1 MAVTCPS
8 RRHSPPALPRAT
20 TRPAVSVCVVNWN
33 CREELRR
40 CLRSLTPRRQQL
52 RLEVI
57 VVDNG
62 STDGAAEVVERD
74 FPRVRLV
81 RNAGNAGFARACNQ
95 AAEVARGRYLFF
107 LNNDTV
113 VPPEALARLVAFAR
127 ANPEAGL
134 VGPRLRDG
142 RGRVQCSAR
151 RRPTVAALLH
161 RVTFL
166 RWTRLF
172 RSAYR
177 RYRGR
182 DVDPEATR
190 PVEVLMGAALLMPRR
205 IYREVGGWDEGYT
218 FGGEDIDLCA
228 RVGLRHEVVYHPVVE
243 VLHLGRVSSRR
254 HTGFAAAMT
263 LVGITRSL
271 RRTGTSSLALGL
283 YKFAVTLDLPLRAL
297 ALAGHWL
304 VSRLRGNERG
314 AARAAQ
320 DLAGLAYFARH
331 AAGAFWRA

>member
-1 MAVTCPS
+1 
-8 RRHSPPALPRAT
+8 
-20 TRPAVSVCVVNWN
+20 
-33 CREELRR
+33 
-40 CLRSLTPRRQQL
+40 
-52 RLEVI
+52 
-57 VVDNG
+57 VDNG
-62 STDGAAEVVERD
+62 STDGAADMVARA

-81 RNAGNAGFARACNQ
+81 RNGGNAGFARGCNQ
-95 AAEVARGRYLFF
+95 AADLARGRYLFF

-113 VPPEALARLVAFAR
+113 VPPGALGRLVAFAR

-166 RWTRLF
+166 RWTGLF
-172 RSAYR
+172 RAAYR

-182 DVDPEATR
+182 DVDAETTR

-205 IYREVGGWDEGYT
+205 VYREVGGWDEGYT

-228 RVGLRHEVVYHPVVE
+228 RVGRRHEVVYHPAVE

-254 HTGFAAAMT
+254 HGGFATAMT
-263 LVGITRSL
+263 VVGITRSL
-271 RRTGTSSLALGL
+271 RRTGTPGWALGL
-283 YKFAVTLDLPLRAL
+283 YKAAFTLDLPLRAV
-297 ALAGHWL
+297 ALAGRWV

-314 AARAAQ
+314 TARA
-320 DLAGLAYFARH
+320 LGELTGLAYFARR
-331 AAGAFWRA
+331 ALAAFWRA

>member
-1 MAVTCPS
+1 MPVICP
-8 RRHSPPALPRAT
+8 RRQARPPLLPRRA
-20 TRPAVSVCVVNWN
+20 TRPVVSVCVVNWN
-33 CREELRR
+33 CRAELRR
-40 CLRSLTPRRQQL
+40 CLASLTPRRQRV

-62 STDGAAEVVERD
+62 STDGAADMVERD

-81 RNAGNAGFARACNQ
+81 RNRDNAGFARACNQ
-95 AAEVARGRYLFF
+95 AADVARGRYLFF

-113 VPPEALARLVAFAR
+113 VPREAIARLVAFAR
-127 ANPEAGL
+127 ANPDAGL

-151 RRPTVAALLH
+151 QRPTVAALLH

-166 RWTRLF
+166 RWTGLF
-172 RSAYR
+172 RAAYR

-182 DVDPEATR
+182 DVDPEMTG

-228 RVGLRHEVVYHPVVE
+228 RVGRRHEVVYHPAVE

-254 HTGFAAAMT
+254 HTGFATAMT

-271 RRTGTSSLALGL
+271 RRTGTPGWALGL
-283 YKFAVTLDLPLRAL
+283 YKLALTLDLPLRGL
-297 ALAGHWL
+297 AQAGRWL
-304 VSRLRGNERG
+304 VSRLRGNARG
-314 AARAAQ
+314 AE
-320 DLAGLAYFARH
+320 
-331 AAGAFWRA
+331 